1 MYGAGCA
8 SGCLAGLGIP
18 LVSFFRPVRQP
29 GSSGAAWRMPVPGS
43 GLGFP
48 FRSLLASGEDTSLV
62 SFHGCIGEGE
72 LTKGDETN
80 ALIAIVMR
88 LPVLPT
94 HSVVWWGR

>member
-1 MYGAGCA
+1 MYCAGCA

-29 GSSGAAWRMPVPGS
+29 GSSGAAWRMPVLGS

-62 SFHGCIGEGE
+62 GFSWLYRGGRVD
-72 LTKGDETN
+72 KG
-80 ALIAIVMR
+80 
-88 LPVLPT
+88 
-94 HSVVWWGR
+94 G

>member
-1 MYGAGCA
+1 MYCAGCT

-43 GLGFP
+43 GLGLP

-62 SFHGCIGEGE
+62 SFSWLYRGGRVD
-72 LTKGDETN
+72 KG
-80 ALIAIVMR
+80 
-88 LPVLPT
+88 
-94 HSVVWWGR
+94 G